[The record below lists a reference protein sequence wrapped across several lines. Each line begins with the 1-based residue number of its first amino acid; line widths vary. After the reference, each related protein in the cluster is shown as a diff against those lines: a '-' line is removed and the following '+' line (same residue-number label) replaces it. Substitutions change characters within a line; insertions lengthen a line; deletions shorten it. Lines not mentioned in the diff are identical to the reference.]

1 MKDGLIPIVSAGPEA
16 GPNAFA
22 LPYAAR
28 TSRRISFIMTTNT
41 PLTLACRGTLTVSV
55 SLAMACGAF
64 AADAAKKPEE
74 TPAKKPKSEK
84 AAAKRALRET
94 PPAHLTTPPSL
105 SAKSTAKPELKATAA
120 KIDDLI
126 AADLAKEKIQP
137 NAPVSDEIFLRRI
150 YLDVIGRIPTKAE
163 ALAFL
168 NSGDSDK
175 RSKLIDKLLASDG
188 YVQNYYNFWADVLR
202 VKNGI
207 LPGGQG
213 RDAGAAYILWLKN
226 SLRSNKP
233 YDRMV
238 RELVTADGASYE
250 DGAVGYYLRDNNMQL
265 DNMAITTQ
273 IFLGTQMVCAQC
285 HNHPFDKWTQMDYY
299 QMAAHT
305 NGMTGNNNLANQGDV
320 QRFLAKS
327 AINNDE
333 RRDLTKAF
341 SEILFRL
348 RFNHITALDRTLK
361 LPHDYKY
368 PDAKPFANIEP
379 TIPTAFSKDGKIT
392 KDGQSPVEA
401 YSQWMTSK
409 DNPRFTLVVAN
420 RLWKK
425 LFGMG
430 VIDPIDE
437 LTDSTVPSN
446 PQLMEFLEQTMK
458 DADYDVK
465 AFLRIL
471 LNTQSYQ
478 REAFT
483 ADVEMG
489 TQYHFPG
496 PLLRRMTA
504 EQIWDSVVTMM
515 KDSPDEASHQTYL
528 ETVQGLTKVEWM
540 DRTIKNLTPEELV
553 EGARQVAIY
562 KKELAADV
570 QAKTAALKNN
580 KDEKAIREAKDAAK
594 NQRARIYERADE
606 IVFNDG
612 FKKFAE
618 KVSKDPGAVAKATDP
633 EFAQQVA
640 MAVKH
645 YGKIPTMEE
654 ALDFVLKEQRDAVKA
669 VVDQRREREM
679 KEWGVNSKERKDGY
693 RQFAQYRDNNVM
705 RASDMR
711 NPAPNGHFLRLY
723 GQSDREIVDNGSRE
737 ASVMQALTMMNG
749 TLFRNLTSSFSVISR
764 EVRAAK
770 DAGEALDALYLSTL
784 SRHATAKEK
793 ELLLPVVGD
802 GVEGKGDALWTILNT
817 RQFLFIQ

>member
-1 MKDGLIPIVSAGPEA
+1 MSL
-16 GPNAFA
+16 
-22 LPYAAR
+22 
-28 TSRRISFIMTTNT
+28 IMTMNT
-41 PLTLACRGTLTVSV
+41 PLNLACRGTLAVSV
-55 SLAMACGAF
+55 SLAMACGAL
-64 AADAAKKPEE
+64 AADAAKKPE
-74 TPAKKPKSEK
+74 PGKKPKSEK
-84 AAAKRALRET
+84 AAAKRAERTT
-94 PPAHLTTPPSL
+94 PVANLTTPPSL
-105 SAKSTAKPELKATAA
+105 SPKSTAKPELKATAA
-120 KIDDLI
+120 KIDELI
-126 AADLAKEKIQP
+126 AADLTKEKIQP

-163 ALAFL
+163 ALVFL
-168 NSGDSDK
+168 ESKDADK
-175 RSKLIDKLLASDG
+175 RSKLIDKLLNSDG
-188 YVQNYYNFWADVLR
+188 YVQNYFNFWADVLR

-226 SLRSNKP
+226 SMRSNKP
-233 YDRMV
+233 YDLMV
-238 RELVTADGASYE
+238 RELITADGASYE

-273 IFLGTQMVCAQC
+273 VFLGTQMVCAQC

-305 NGMTGNNNLANQGDV
+305 NGMTGNNNLANQTDV
-320 QRFLAKS
+320 LRFLAQS
-327 AINNDE
+327 NVPVEE
-333 RRDLTKAF
+333 RREVTKAF

-368 PDAKPFANIEP
+368 PDAKPFANIAP
-379 TIPTAFSKDGKIT
+379 MIPASFSKDGKVV
-392 KDGQSPVEA
+392 KEGQSPVEA
-401 YSQWMTSK
+401 YAQWMTSK

-430 VIDPIDE
+430 VIDPVDE

-446 PQLMEFLEQTMK
+446 PQLMEFLEKTMK
-458 DADYDVK
+458 DADYDMK
-465 AFLRIL
+465 AYLRIL
-471 LNTQSYQ
+471 LNTQTYQ
-478 REAFT
+478 REAYT

-489 TQYHFPG
+489 AQYHFPG

-504 EQIWDSVVTMM
+504 EQIWDSIVAMM
-515 KDSPDEASHQTYL
+515 KDDPDEASHQTYL
-528 ETVQGLTKVEWM
+528 ETIQGLTKIEWM

-553 EGARQVAIY
+553 DGAKQVAAY
-562 KKELAADV
+562 KAELTADV
-570 QAKTAALKNN
+570 QAKTLALKNS
-580 KDEKAIREAKDAAK
+580 KDEAAIRAAKDAAK
-594 NQRARIYERADE
+594 NQRGRIYQKADE

-640 MAVKH
+640 AAVKH

-654 ALDFVLKEQRDAVKA
+654 ALDFVLKEQRDAVRA

-679 KEWGVNSKERKDGY
+679 KEWGVTTKERKDAY
-693 RQFAQYRDNNVM
+693 KQFAQYRDNNIM

-723 GQSDREIVDNGSRE
+723 GQSDREIVDNGSRD

-749 TLFRNLTSSFSVISR
+749 SLFRNLTSAFSLISR
-764 EVRAAK
+764 EVREEK
-770 DAGEALDALYLSTL
+770 SPEAVLDTLYLSTL
-784 SRHATAKEK
+784 SRHATDKEK
-793 ELLLPVVGD
+793 EVLLPVVSGSA
-802 GVEGKGDALWTILNT
+802 EGKGDALWTILNT